1 MVRVFVWTNYSERL
15 GVLFCGVL
23 FCIRVSP
30 DVPL

>member
-23 FCIRVSP
+23 FCIKASS
-30 DVPL
+30 